1 MKRAIVVIA
10 CAALLVAVRLPTAA
24 ALEIRKAGTITVP
37 AGSSILAFSTDPT
50 VAQVLGQDL
59 GAMHRG
65 SAESNRTPLTLTVN
79 VSQEPL
85 KPGVSLNQLAP
96 GDPQVANLIR
106 EAGATPP
113 PIGDT
118 GDKPDEAAIAR
129 ARAQRLMA
137 PHDNPMQQLINQF
150 EAPAGDLGPQNPCD
164 PQGPQGPGCAPAPQ
178 ATPRRRPDSPGYTG
192 DTQQYMQQ
200 GSRLQRF
207 AVRDDRSYQTVIVAR
222 VTLTGAPD
230 EMTVVGVTQPGEDIR
245 QAKKL
250 IAENIAN
257 ALLH

>member
-1 MKRAIVVIA
+1 MKRAIVVVVCGA
-10 CAALLVAVRLPTAA
+10 FLAVLRLPTAE

-37 AGSSILAFSTDPT
+37 ADSSILAFSTDPT
-50 VAQVLGQDL
+50 VAEVLRQDL
-59 GAMHRG
+59 GAMRRSSTG
-65 SAESNRTPLTLTVN
+65 GNQAPLTLTVT

-106 EAGATPP
+106 EAGAIPP

-118 GDKPDEAAIAR
+118 GDKLDEAAVAR

-150 EAPAGDLGPQNPCD
+150 EAPAGDLGPPNPCD

-178 ATPRRRPDSPGYTG
+178 ATPRPRPDSPGYTG

-222 VTLTGAPD
+222 ITLTGAPD
-230 EMTVVGVTQPGEDIR
+230 EMTVVGVTQPGEDLR

>member
-1 MKRAIVVIA
+1 MKPAIV
-10 CAALLVAVRLPTAA
+10 LVACCALVAA
-24 ALEIRKAGTITVP
+24 ARIPDALAVEIRKAGSITVP
-37 AGSSILAFSTDPT
+37 PNTSILPFSTDPT
-50 VAQVLGQDL
+50 VAEVLTQDL
-59 GAMHRG
+59 GAV
-65 SAESNRTPLTLTVN
+65 NRSPAGPNHASLTLTVS

-85 KPGVSLNQLAP
+85 KPGVSLNELAP
-96 GDPQVANLIR
+96 GDPQVASLIR
-106 EAGATPP
+106 SAGATPP

-150 EAPAGDLGPQNPCD
+150 EAPSGELASGPCD
-164 PQGPQGPGCAPAPQ
+164 PGGPQGPGCAPAPE
-178 ATPRRRPDSPGYTG
+178 ATPRPNPNGPGYTG

-200 GSRLQRF
+200 GNRMQRF
-207 AVRDDRSYQTVIVAR
+207 SVHDDRAYQTVIVAR
-222 VTLTGAPD
+222 VTLTGAPY

-245 QAKKL
+245 EAKKL
-250 IAENIAN
+250 VAENIAN